1 VKDMKGIDDE
11 FIQALKFDYIFN
23 NQFEELPDYL
33 DRESEDRFKSLKKG
47 LAHDVD
53 FKNKYFPSSEEK
65 IVNDFR
71 ICQIGGNII
80 LFIYRDRENIFNRCE
95 TYVVNDIEEAK

>member
-1 VKDMKGIDDE
+1 MKDMKGIDDE

-71 ICQIGGNII
+71 FAKSRKYY
-80 LFIYRDRENIFNRCE
+80 LIYIQGQGK
-95 TYVVNDIEEAK
+95 YL